1 MYKALLEINLQ
12 SALELPVSCGKGLK
26 EAFDEE
32 KIDRRKRSGA
42 KED

>member
-12 SALELPVSCGKGLK
+12 SALELPVSCGKVEI
-26 EAFDEE
+26 EAFDEK

-42 KED
+42 NED